1 MTFLLPFAWKGAMKR
16 KQERI
21 MGSDGELNVLKEK
34 VLSEFLSVVSYPIN
48 SNLINV
54 ECSRDKSSYFER
66 LSFTP
71 KKASKRSW
79 WCFSNHHH
87 QVLSQFSQ

>member
-48 SNLINV
+48 SNLTPSAPKIICFFTVFYLLLVIYFLSNV
-54 ECSRDKSSYFER
+54 
-66 LSFTP
+66 
-71 KKASKRSW
+71 
-79 WCFSNHHH
+79 
-87 QVLSQFSQ
+87 